1 MEHQEGLGA
10 YEMGDKIGQGTYG
23 SVFFAKE
30 KNGKQR
36 NVAIKSIAKSQ
47 LESYEKIVNERDCL
61 VDMKNCKQIID
72 LYETL
77 DDEDNLYFVIEIAE
91 LGDLQDIIEK
101 CRKLRSET
109 NKDTRIDRDY
119 AKYIVGQIVLGLE
132 AMHKANWAHRDL
144 KPGNMM
150 VTKDF

>member
-30 KNGKQR
+30 KNDKQR
-36 NVAIKSIAKSQ
+36 NVAIKKIPKSQ
-47 LESYEKIVNERDCL
+47 LSSYDKIVNERDCL

-77 DDEDNLYFVIEIAE
+77 DDEDYLYFVLDVAE
-91 LGDLQDIIEK
+91 LGDL
-101 CRKLRSET
+101 
-109 NKDTRIDRDY
+109 
-119 AKYIVGQIVLGLE
+119 
-132 AMHKANWAHRDL
+132 
-144 KPGNMM
+144 
-150 VTKDF
+150 